1 MRLAPSPP
9 TGAGECGTHVHDP
22 LCTQA
27 SHVKQV
33 QREAEGHGS
42 SPRARLHG
50 VKQVVDGPRRYG
62 VATEFILQRGQKLQT
77 GRGEAAH
84 AHENRMGRERTG
96 GTPTTARLTPRPG
109 AALSFTARRNCHA
122 GGTPIAVTATRNSSS
137 FSSPSPSGRE
147 REGGC
152 ESECVSDSTGGE
164 ASPPSRKLNTDVST
178 DTWASSRPDVEE
190 RGVGGGNTGGAAFT
204 GALA

>member
-1 MRLAPSPP
+1 MRYACARSSL
-9 TGAGECGTHVHDP
+9 H
-22 LCTQA
+22 A
-27 SHVKQV
+27 SEP
-33 QREAEGHGS
+33 REASATRSRGAWKLT
-42 SPRARLHG
+42 PR
-50 VKQVVDGPRRYG
+50 QTPRC
-62 VATEFILQRGQKLQT
+62 QT
-77 GRGEAAH
+77 GRQWPPQKWDRHGTYPPARPETA
-84 AHENRMGRERTG
+84 NGPGRQLTRTIPGWRRERTG